1 MNPPIFLNKHKN
13 NPDSSNKS
21 SYTSNENQ
29 KNDWHKTI
37 STKNSDL
44 PNLPLSKISFITKK
58 INENYIYLLFIYL
71 ILFLSFYLVFRAKN
85 FTTFQT
91 TITLSLSIALFFYLI
106 LKKNN
111 PLLKKLPQLTGLI
124 LGGLVFLSIFNIT
137 IINPSYDDWLLL
149 EDVGSGD
156 TKFHYYGWLAYRQEG
171 LQFPIGKIVS
181 IGYPQ
186 TSVVFTDSIPL
197 LAIILKPFNKI
208 LPTPF
213 QYFGIWI
220 LICYMLMGH
229 FSFKL
234 LALYSQKIYYLIPSS
249 LFFILSPIMTQR
261 FICSH
266 IALMAHFLIIASFYL
281 FLKKKEKKDLLK
293 WFLLLSSSL
302 LTHLYLY
309 ALIFF
314 IFLFYSITIIK
325 KNNLFKILC
334 YLVLISICQFF
345 LIYISGYFIGTTNSG
360 IASGGNEF
368 GLCSSNLNSLINPLN
383 YSRVLKSMMLPIKTP
398 DIYVFNYLGLGIIV
412 GLLIAITLS
421 FFTRTFKRLFFK
433 NFWLIFSSLIL
444 GFFSLSNKIRLNRN
458 ILFEYNIP
466 NFFTFLTQFV
476 ATARFLWPL
485 YYLVFLFIFITFA
498 KLKKNSLFAIIIL
511 ILLIFQTYELS
522 SIYQE
527 VTQYSLKEHTYNN
540 LYLKM
545 TFWEEVSKAN
555 SELSLIDLTDN
566 LPDYQE
572 FTIVAIKYNLK
583 ISNVRLAR
591 TTLEQDIHILKRK
604 NEYLNGDLQRGVAYL
619 STRELYNKTKNL
631 FNTSH
636 RHFIVGKF
644 DVVYLV
650 P

>member
-1 MNPPIFLNKHKN
+1 
-13 NPDSSNKS
+13 
-21 SYTSNENQ
+21 
-29 KNDWHKTI
+29 
-37 STKNSDL
+37 
-44 PNLPLSKISFITKK
+44 
-58 INENYIYLLFIYL
+58 
-71 ILFLSFYLVFRAKN
+71 
-85 FTTFQT
+85 
-91 TITLSLSIALFFYLI
+91 
-106 LKKNN
+106 
-111 PLLKKLPQLTGLI
+111 
-124 LGGLVFLSIFNIT
+124 
-137 IINPSYDDWLLL
+137 
-149 EDVGSGD
+149 
-156 TKFHYYGWLAYRQEG
+156 
-171 LQFPIGKIVS
+171 
-181 IGYPQ
+181 
-186 TSVVFTDSIPL
+186 
-197 LAIILKPFNKI
+197 
-208 LPTPF
+208 
-213 QYFGIWI
+213 
-220 LICYMLMGH
+220 MLMGH

>member
-1 MNPPIFLNKHKN
+1 MHPRKAYKLLIPAKNPMNPPIFLNKHKN

-220 LICYMLMGH
+220 LICYMLWG
-229 FSFKL
+229 
-234 LALYSQKIYYLIPSS
+234 I
-249 LFFILSPIMTQR
+249 
-261 FICSH
+261 SH
-266 IALMAHFLIIASFYL
+266 
-281 FLKKKEKKDLLK
+281 
-293 WFLLLSSSL
+293 
-302 LTHLYLY
+302 
-309 ALIFF
+309 
-314 IFLFYSITIIK
+314 
-325 KNNLFKILC
+325 
-334 YLVLISICQFF
+334 
-345 LIYISGYFIGTTNSG
+345 
-360 IASGGNEF
+360 
-368 GLCSSNLNSLINPLN
+368 LN
-383 YSRVLKSMMLPIKTP
+383 Y
-398 DIYVFNYLGLGIIV
+398 
-412 GLLIAITLS
+412 
-421 FFTRTFKRLFFK
+421 
-433 NFWLIFSSLIL
+433 
-444 GFFSLSNKIRLNRN
+444 
-458 ILFEYNIP
+458 
-466 NFFTFLTQFV
+466 
-476 ATARFLWPL
+476 
-485 YYLVFLFIFITFA
+485 
-498 KLKKNSLFAIIIL
+498 
-511 ILLIFQTYELS
+511 
-522 SIYQE
+522 
-527 VTQYSLKEHTYNN
+527 
-540 LYLKM
+540 
-545 TFWEEVSKAN
+545 
-555 SELSLIDLTDN
+555 
-566 LPDYQE
+566 
-572 FTIVAIKYNLK
+572 
-583 ISNVRLAR
+583 
-591 TTLEQDIHILKRK
+591 
-604 NEYLNGDLQRGVAYL
+604 
-619 STRELYNKTKNL
+619 
-631 FNTSH
+631 
-636 RHFIVGKF
+636 
-644 DVVYLV
+644 
-650 P
+650 

>member
-1 MNPPIFLNKHKN
+1 
-13 NPDSSNKS
+13 
-21 SYTSNENQ
+21 
-29 KNDWHKTI
+29 
-37 STKNSDL
+37 
-44 PNLPLSKISFITKK
+44 
-58 INENYIYLLFIYL
+58 LFIYL

-266 IALMAHFLIIASFYL
+266 ISLMAHFLIIASFYL